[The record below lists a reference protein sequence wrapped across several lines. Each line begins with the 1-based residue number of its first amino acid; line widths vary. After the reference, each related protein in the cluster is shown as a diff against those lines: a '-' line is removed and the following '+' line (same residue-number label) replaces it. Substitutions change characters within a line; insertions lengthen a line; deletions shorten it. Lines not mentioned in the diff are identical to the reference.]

1 MATASLREQL
11 QHQLE
16 ILPDELV
23 AEIADFT
30 AFVLARRRKSV
41 TYSEWD
47 QNQWREFV
55 LEQFLRESD
64 DNIEYTLE
72 DAKEIYQQ

>member
-1 MATASLREQL
+1 MVEAGN
-11 QHQLE
+11 
-16 ILPDELV
+16 
-23 AEIADFT
+23 
-30 AFVLARRRKSV
+30 
-41 TYSEWD
+41 WN